1 MSSSSLKRSQK
12 LCPQCKE
19 KNPIRSFKCKK
30 CSFDF
35 PQKEKK
41 TNQLSQKNT
50 LEQYLARKT
59 YRDED
64 VPVSTPIPKKQ
75 NTITD
80 ILNIQNFTEKSLI
93 YETSLN
99 FEFISN
105 SDNNSNV
112 IIIRDNDKQIKI
124 KFPSIS
130 FCTTYSF
137 DCVNAFKTIYAST
150 LFLSD
155 NNSLYLSLISLEEL
169 TSKCSLLYQ
178 YKPSSSEEDKFYF
191 SIISKIVQSQKNPGC
206 FFIVCIVDNILY
218 CLLPSI
224 SKHPQNEVKDNEIK
238 SVFTIN
244 KNYPIS
250 KVDAVYDDTSKSIK
264 LIMSDCN
271 NQIFF
276 YVFTENKD
284 KKAKLLGVYENH
296 FQNKITDIKYL
307 INGAISYFAACSR
320 DGILK
325 IIDSNNTIVL
335 KHKTYQTWI
344 TQIAFDSL
352 HDIIYFLANFDDKVV
367 GVKLNPKREPIIKRL
382 ADTNNP
388 YYIQVSEIGD
398 KIYYLDSKGKYWA
411 LTTMIIEDL
420 FKKKGRREGSG
431 PTMIYEIPN
440 EDKDIFMNKI
450 IFLNLYDKNGFSP
463 VLISQYRNYILYKHV
478 N

>member
-1 MSSSSLKRSQK
+1 M
-12 LCPQCKE
+12 
-19 KNPIRSFKCKK
+19 
-30 CSFDF
+30 
-35 PQKEKK
+35 
-41 TNQLSQKNT
+41 
-50 LEQYLARKT
+50 
-59 YRDED
+59 
-64 VPVSTPIPKKQ
+64 
-75 NTITD
+75 
-80 ILNIQNFTEKSLI
+80 
-93 YETSLN
+93 
-99 FEFISN
+99 
-105 SDNNSNV
+105 
-112 IIIRDNDKQIKI
+112 
-124 KFPSIS
+124 
-130 FCTTYSF
+130 
-137 DCVNAFKTIYAST
+137 
-150 LFLSD
+150 
-155 NNSLYLSLISLEEL
+155 
-169 TSKCSLLYQ
+169 
-178 YKPSSSEEDKFYF
+178 
-191 SIISKIVQSQKNPGC
+191 
-206 FFIVCIVDNILY
+206 
-218 CLLPSI
+218 
-224 SKHPQNEVKDNEIK
+224 
-238 SVFTIN
+238 FTIN
-244 KNYPIS
+244 KNYPIL

-264 LIMSDCN
+264 LIISDCN

-276 YVFTENKD
+276 YIFTENKD

-307 INGAISYFAACSR
+307 INGSISYFAACSR

-463 VLISQYRNYILYKHV
+463 VLISQYRNYILYKLV

>member
-64 VPVSTPIPKKQ
+64 VVVPTPIPKLE
-75 NTITD
+75 NNSIID
-80 ILNIQNFTEKSLI
+80 IQNFTERNFI
-93 YETSLN
+93 YETSN
-99 FEFISN
+99 CFEFISN

-112 IIIRDNDKQIKI
+112 IILKDNDKQIKI
-124 KFPSIS
+124 QFPSIS

-150 LFLSD
+150 FFLSD
-155 NNSLYLSLISLEEL
+155 NNSIYLSLISLEEL

-178 YKPSSSEEDKFYF
+178 YKPSSSVEEKFYF
-191 SIISKIVQSQKNPGC
+191 SIISKIVQSQKNPEC
-206 FFIVCIVDNILY
+206 FFIICIVDNILY

-244 KNYPIS
+244 KNYPIL

-264 LIMSDCN
+264 LIISDCN

-276 YVFTENKD
+276 YIFT
-284 KKAKLLGVYENH
+284 
-296 FQNKITDIKYL
+296 
-307 INGAISYFAACSR
+307 
-320 DGILK
+320 
-325 IIDSNNTIVL
+325 NTIYV
-335 KHKTYQTWI
+335 
-344 TQIAFDSL
+344 
-352 HDIIYFLANFDDKVV
+352 
-367 GVKLNPKREPIIKRL
+367 
-382 ADTNNP
+382 
-388 YYIQVSEIGD
+388 
-398 KIYYLDSKGKYWA
+398 
-411 LTTMIIEDL
+411 
-420 FKKKGRREGSG
+420 
-431 PTMIYEIPN
+431 
-440 EDKDIFMNKI
+440 
-450 IFLNLYDKNGFSP
+450 
-463 VLISQYRNYILYKHV
+463 
-478 N
+478 